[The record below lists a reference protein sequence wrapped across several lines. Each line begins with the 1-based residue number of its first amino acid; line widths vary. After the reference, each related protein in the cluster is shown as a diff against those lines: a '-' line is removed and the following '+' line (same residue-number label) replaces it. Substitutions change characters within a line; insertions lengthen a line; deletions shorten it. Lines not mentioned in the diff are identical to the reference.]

1 MIADL
6 KTDSARWDAERRKS
20 QSGAGT
26 PAYYSQRDRVDD
38 RVHNPNSPSVK
49 YQDSLIRDGPQR
61 GGGNVNIP
69 VGGGGGGNGGGAP
82 YGGIQ
87 PSYGGNSGGNYDN
100 GPRYPG
106 SEAPG
111 YSAAGPGGPGP
122 GYGPPGGHGG
132 YNNASYAQGGLPP
145 QAQYPPQ
152 QQSPQDPRY
161 GGQPPQIGGIGGNYG
176 GPIGGAV
183 HPQQQHGQDGY
194 ASGAHYAVVSNRD
207 MYSTDMQ
214 MTDAPMAPVRR
225 NSPPGGPGGFG
236 NPGNNNNRGAYG
248 SGAPGANAGGY
259 GAYSA
264 PPPPANHAA
273 GYAPPIDGGY
283 GRGR

>member
-26 PAYYSQRDRVDD
+26 PAYSHRDRVDD

-49 YQDSLIRDGPQR
+49 YQDSQIRDGPQR
-61 GGGNVNIP
+61 GGNVNIP
-69 VGGGGGGNGGGAP
+69 GGSGNGGNS
-82 YGGIQ
+82 YGM
-87 PSYGGNSGGNYDN
+87 PSYGGNGGNNYDN

-111 YSAAGPGGPGP
+111 YSAAVPGP
-122 GYGPPGGHGG
+122 GQGSYGPPGGH
-132 YNNASYAQGGLPP
+132 YNNAPYAQGGLPP

-152 QQSPQDPRY
+152 QQSPQDPRF
-161 GGQPPQIGGIGGNYG
+161 GGPPAPIGGNYG
-176 GPIGGAV
+176 GSI
-183 HPQQQHGQDGY
+183 PQQQHGQDGY

-207 MYSTDMQ
+207 AYSMDMQ
-214 MTDAPMAPVRR
+214 MTDAPMAPARR
-225 NSPPGGPGGFG
+225 NSPPGGFA
-236 NPGNNNNRGAYG
+236 NPANNNRGAYG
-248 SGAPGANAGGY
+248 SGAPGAIASGY
-259 GAYSA
+259 GAYSV

-273 GYAPPIDGGY
+273 AYAQPIDGGY